1 MYKAYRDADTGE
13 PAALPQVVSDLTI
26 MFIAGELNMEM
37 RKPPLISIRLRDNR
51 ASSKLC
57 DISSGVSA
65 GIMENNS

>member
-13 PAALPQVVSDLTI
+13 PAALSQVVSDLTI
-26 MFIAGELNMEM
+26 MFIAGELNMKM
-37 RKPPLISIRLRDNR
+37 LKPPLISIRVRDHR